1 MGPTKYVPDHLTS
14 TRSVAETSGSA
25 GCAGKPL
32 RPDDP
37 SRREAPQ
44 VPASGATNSART
56 PSDCPSCLALR
67 GTSRLLAESALYLID
82 RNAELTR
89 QLEAYRQRDR
99 RHAELLSGLADLQR
113 AEAGG

>member
-1 MGPTKYVPDHLTS
+1 MGPTEYVPDHLTS
-14 TRSVAETSGSA
+14 TRSSEASGTL
-25 GCAGKPL
+25 GDVRG
-32 RPDDP
+32 
-37 SRREAPQ
+37 
-44 VPASGATNSART
+44 PASEAASRVGAEPPESSSTRAANSART
-56 PSDCPSCLALR
+56 PTDCPGCLALR

-113 AEAGG
+113 AEACG

>member
-1 MGPTKYVPDHLTS
+1 MPDTYVPSHFSS

-25 GCAGKPL
+25 VCVGKPL

-44 VPASGATNSART
+44 GPASGATNSART
-56 PSDCPSCLALR
+56 PTDCPGCLALR

-89 QLEAYRQRDR
+89 QLEAYRARDR
-99 RHAELLSGLADLQR
+99 RAAEMLVGLADLQR